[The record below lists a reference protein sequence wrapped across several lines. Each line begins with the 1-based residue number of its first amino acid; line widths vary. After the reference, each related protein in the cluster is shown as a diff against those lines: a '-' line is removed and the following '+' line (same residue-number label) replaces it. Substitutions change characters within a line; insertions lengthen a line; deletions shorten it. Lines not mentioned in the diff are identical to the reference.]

1 MSLWLDPPDDD
12 NNSSLTPQ
20 PTSVLGRTKVNHWLN
35 PWGLPYLHTK
45 TDSCIV
51 SQLAIPQWPGIAFPP
66 PKDPRI
72 EIKFNCSW
80 MDLAK
85 LFCPLFMEMS
95 IKAQRIYRFVN
106 QPAIHPPGYL
116 HHPHPSSSISPPT
129 PHKKLYPMEKT
140 FAQLLPFCSPTTFS
154 PSSFAP
160 PWLGNLLNNN
170 NNSHSFFSA
179 HSIDSSYI
187 LSLLHCHIFLFLW
200 PTTTT
205 NSSHGNLF
213 CRRS

>member
-35 PWGLPYLHTK
+35 SWGLPYLHTK

-80 MDLAK
+80 MDSPK
-85 LFCPLFMEMS
+85 LFCPLFHENVHQS
-95 IKAQRIYRFVN
+95 SKDLSVRQPSTRI
-106 QPAIHPPGYL
+106 
-116 HHPHPSSSISPPT
+116 PSSSTSFFIHFTSNSPQEVISNGENFCAAPSILFS
-129 PHKKLYPMEKT
+129 HH
-140 FAQLLPFCSPTTFS
+140 LLP
-154 PSSFAP
+154 
-160 PWLGNLLNNN
+160 
-170 NNSHSFFSA
+170 
-179 HSIDSSYI
+179 
-187 LSLLHCHIFLFLW
+187 LFLR
-200 PTTTT
+200 TTMV
-205 NSSHGNLF
+205 GEF
-213 CRRS
+213 IE